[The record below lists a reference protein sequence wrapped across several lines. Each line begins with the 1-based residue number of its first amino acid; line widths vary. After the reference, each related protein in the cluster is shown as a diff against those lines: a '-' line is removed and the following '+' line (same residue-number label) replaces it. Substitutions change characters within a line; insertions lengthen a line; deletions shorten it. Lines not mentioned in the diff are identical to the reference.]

1 MKNKLEKKRLWI
13 YQKKIKEG
21 LDEEALQTIL
31 LAIMLTKMIEMAE
44 KNKMTQV
51 NLQPSPRNKTMADLM
66 ECLIVLRNTFQ
77 WAKLTKHWG

>member
-1 MKNKLEKKRLWI
+1 
-13 YQKKIKEG
+13 
-21 LDEEALQTIL
+21 
-31 LAIMLTKMIEMAE
+31 MIEMAE

-77 WAKLTKHWG
+77 